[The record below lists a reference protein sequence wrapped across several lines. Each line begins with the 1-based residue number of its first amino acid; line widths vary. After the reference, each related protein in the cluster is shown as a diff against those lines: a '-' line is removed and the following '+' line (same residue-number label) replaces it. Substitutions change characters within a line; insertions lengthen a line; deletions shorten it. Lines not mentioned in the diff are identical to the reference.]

1 MLRGNAPG
9 RGRVLTSVRRV
20 SETVFDGRPSRSNPL
35 SAIMVTGSGHRGEPM
50 TVDMQY

>member
-1 MLRGNAPG
+1 M
-9 RGRVLTSVRRV
+9 TSVRRV

-35 SAIMVTGSGHRGEPM
+35 SATMVTSSGHRDEPV